1 MKFTTSIAAVAAIVA
16 PAFAAPAGD
25 LTKRDTCTLTA
36 VFTKGTV
43 IGSGGPGQVPVFTS
57 DNFFTFQ
64 RPGSDVFRINGNS
77 IQSGWQTIPSSST
90 GTAMDVSFYSAF
102 DLSSWNPCKV
112 SYIFVETTGVSSDRT
127 DGPCNDA
134 GYQCSQC
141 VMTFNC

>member
-1 MKFTTSIAAVAAIVA
+1 MISPYDGLALDPSEPTRLHNL
-16 PAFAAPAGD
+16 
-25 LTKRDTCTLTA
+25 LTLN
-36 VFTKGTV
+36 
-43 IGSGGPGQVPVFTS
+43 QVPVFTS

-112 SYIFVETTGVSSDRT
+112 SYNFVETTGVSSDRT

-134 GYQCSQC
+134 GYQCAQC